1 MTVSS
6 PLPSDLLARYRKWK
20 ATDFADKA
28 AHFETLGGGQ
38 NPVAMV
44 ISCCDSR
51 VQSTEIFNVEAGSFF
66 IHRNIAN
73 LVPAYAQDG
82 DAHGTA
88 SALEYAVKALKV
100 PHLII
105 MGHAQ
110 CGGVQACYEMCKN
123 DVAAA
128 DAGFEF
134 VGHWLTHLRPAHKAV
149 SGETTEARL
158 VSMGQQGVLTSLENL
173 MGYPFI
179 ADAVAGGALHLHG
192 LWHDFVTGTLYAY
205 DAATGAFEAQ

>member
-1 MTVSS
+1 MTDIR
-6 PLPSDLLARYRKWK
+6 PLPADLLARYRNWK
-20 ATDFADKA
+20 ATGFADKA
-28 AHFETLGGGQ
+28 AHFETLGSGQ
-38 NPVAMV
+38 NPMAMV

-73 LVPAYAQDG
+73 LVPAYAPGG

-110 CGGVQACYEMCKN
+110 CGGVQACYDMCEN

-134 VGHWLTHLRPAHKAV
+134 VGHWLAHLRPAHKAV
-149 SGETTEARL
+149 SGETTDARL
-158 VSMGQQGVLTSLENL
+158 VSMGQQGVLTSLDNL
-173 MGYPFI
+173 MGYPFV
-179 ADAVAGGALHLHG
+179 ADAVSDGDLQVHG
-192 LWHDFVTGTLYAY
+192 LWHDFANGTLYAY
-205 DAATGAFEAQ
+205 DAEVGAFAPQ